1 MTPFDQKV
9 SLVSVCLMSIDT
21 DTFVCNFVS
30 RTCRDIIDDVEKLDV
45 IQDGFV
51 HYQLVRF
58 CQATRLQFIDS
69 HIILNH
75 RCVLQQQHVDC
86 KITDTL
92 LKRDT
97 NQNTDGWDASS
108 KAWSHMVLYLSHAE
122 GGYGVTFNDVTKD
135 SACYTTISRF
145 VT

>member
-1 MTPFDQKV
+1 V
-9 SLVSVCLMSIDT
+9 SIDT
-21 DTFVCNFVS
+21 DTFVRNFVS
-30 RTCRDIIDDVEKLDV
+30 RTCRNIVDDVEKLDA

-58 CQATRLQFIDS
+58 CQATRLQFINS
-69 HIILNH
+69 HIILYN
-75 RCVLQQQHVDC
+75 RCVLQHQHVDC

-97 NQNTDGWDASS
+97 KQNTDGWDASS
-108 KAWSHMVLYLSHAE
+108 KVWSHMVLHLSHAE

-135 SACYTTISRF
+135 SAFYTTTSRF

>member
-21 DTFVCNFVS
+21 DTFVRNFVS

-58 CQATRLQFIDS
+58 CQVTRLQFINS

-86 KITDTL
+86 KD
-92 LKRDT
+92 
-97 NQNTDGWDASS
+97 SS
-108 KAWSHMVLYLSHAE
+108 L
-122 GGYGVTFNDVTKD
+122 N
-135 SACYTTISRF
+135 R
-145 VT
+145 